1 MLILTAQRG
10 ITSDDGINDLLLNS
24 QYRTIIVEKDGK
36 CLAKMQ
42 YGVGYNEFPDFY
54 SAMLKV
60 STNKSVLGRTRAL
73 NRIHK
78 EIEEHSA
85 KVIMLPEY
93 SLRNLSLNMWN
104 SDEKYYFAQRLKE
117 VMRTFRPRTLE
128 IGIAESFLNSR
139 NMVQAEW
146 KSDSYYEGLKTAG
159 LRYSIPSCGTP
170 VVRIGYGLLNNN
182 IYSSNLEYIYIKL

>member
-1 MLILTAQRG
+1 MVIITAQRG
-10 ITSDDGINDLLLNS
+10 ITPDDRINDLLQNS

-36 CLAKMQ
+36 CLAKIQ
-42 YGVGYNEFPDFY
+42 CGVGYNEFPDFY
-54 SAMLKV
+54 SAMLYV

-73 NRIHK
+73 NRINK

-93 SLRNLSLNMWN
+93 DIGNISLNIWN

-117 VMRTFRPRTLE
+117 VMRTFRPKTLE
-128 IGIAESFLNSR
+128 IGMAESFLSTR

-146 KSDSYYEGLKTAG
+146 KSDSYYEGLSKVG
-159 LRYSIPSCGTP
+159 LRYSIPSCGTQ